1 MEHNALLTGKEMYF
15 KFNLL
20 IIYLSISSSAAIKV
34 IKSENNIDKFNQD
47 GLAEVLNS
55 SLRKYFYS
63 EVEMN

>member
-47 GLAEVLNS
+47 GLAELLNS
-55 SLRKYFYS
+55 SLRKYLYLD
-63 EVEMN
+63 VEMN

>member
-34 IKSENNIDKFNQD
+34 IKSENKIDKFNQD
-47 GLAEVLNS
+47 GLAEVLKS
-55 SLRKYFYS
+55 SLRKYFYL

>member
-1 MEHNALLTGKEMYF
+1 MEHNALLNGKEMYF

>member
-1 MEHNALLTGKEMYF
+1 MEHNALLTGKEMYL
-15 KFNLL
+15 KLNLL

-34 IKSENNIDKFNQD
+34 IKSENKIDKFNQD

-55 SLRKYFYS
+55 SLRKYFYL